1 MLRVQVVG
9 VNFDFIK
16 EFLEDF
22 KGDFMRLI
30 VPSLSL
36 FITHKEVNP
45 HRILNLHPTSLVEC
59 MHI

>member
-36 FITHKEVNP
+36 FI
-45 HRILNLHPTSLVEC
+45 RR
-59 MHI
+59 